1 MRRVGGRETDAVTG
15 WFLLS
20 WAWGKT
26 HKKPRGEEAL
36 LQRRLAP
43 WATRPSFE
51 TRAPDSA
58 SALPEQRAPQDEDL
72 LRSQACHDEQINTL
86 NRCFFLGALATK
98 QSSLACC
105 SGSLR

>member
-1 MRRVGGRETDAVTG
+1 MKQFGVSETDALTRC
-15 WFLLS
+15 FLLS
-20 WAWGKT
+20 WAWGNP
-26 HKKPRGEEAL
+26 HKKPHGEEAL
-36 LQRRLAP
+36 LQRRLEP